1 MIPTYA
7 SFRSEC
13 PDRFTLTGIN
23 GAVSLETRNFYISFH
38 SRAGRSLL
46 SPSRTISSTGVRVTL
61 EPDLILETEEVF
73 WVVIAAETTGDP
85 QDARILAMWQA
96 RNDDQTSRRSL
107 PVSID
112 FTQEEHF
119 RLGRITT
126 DVAILPQTGMIE
138 GAIAFD
144 AATEIYYRY
153 DPDAFTDTNGR
164 LFSYGAITR
173 GQGKW
178 VEHGG
183 TFNAYL
189 ASTNDVYG
197 SDRKLFS
204 VANAL
209 KIPPKI
215 GAATSQ
221 QQRYWLNNGL
231 AADGESPI
239 IAAKFTLD
247 IAVDA
252 VPGYEGVFAN
262 KIRYYLRGY
271 INRETLVLNTA
282 IATVGEPKLWNPTD
296 GLIIL
301 PEELPRNHA
310 AVYDLEL
317 VFDND
322 ELIGLVPQNASIQLD
337 IVEVPNIRGKV
348 SELAKIIGNLV
359 FSDLDKLAIVPGL
372 KRLSGIA
379 SIGEGFLIE
388 DKNEQLITGL
398 VADTQDQK
406 VTLTGSLNG
415 LAAVKTG
422 ALGYSEVLRAK
433 VSTQPGISALT
444 PSSQISLTNNAISLV
459 VTHPLTTE
467 GAGIIRAN
475 YPDALIAGS
484 QKARF
489 TPTECYVFLQVGS
502 NFYQSDLLQVTAI
515 ATQTIN
521 LDLAD
526 FTSIPSLPV
535 QADPS
540 FGLFAPSSVTLTSRG
555 TGGVTGNTTAY
566 FAYAY
571 SSPNQ
576 IETKISNQPLGSI
589 PTALV
594 TLAEAINNANTLAKS
609 ENLNDLPSKAIARQ
623 NLGVY
628 STSDID
634 SFNSQFQT
642 TIKEIDAN
650 YTVQSEDNNTILDC
664 IDTSDITIILDH
676 TLLDLSNGF
685 QLIIRKAATGN
696 INIAIAGG
704 ATHEGA
710 ALTITQLYGCIYFY
724 YKGGLVWMSI

>member
-7 SFRSEC
+7 SFRSVC
-13 PDRFTLTGIN
+13 PDNFSVTDIN
-23 GAVSLETRNFYISFH
+23 GAAPLASRNFYISFQN
-38 SRAGRSLL
+38 RAGRSLL
-46 SPSRTISSTGVRVTL
+46 SNAKSITSTGVRVTL
-61 EPDLILETEEVF
+61 EADLILETEEVF
-73 WVVIAAETTGDP
+73 WVVISAETTGDP

-96 RNDDQTSRRSL
+96 RNDDQMARRSL
-107 PVSID
+107 PVNIN

-119 RLGRITT
+119 RFGRVAT
-126 DVAILPQTGMIE
+126 DLSFLPQSGILE
-138 GAIAFD
+138 GAIALD
-144 AATEIYYRY
+144 ASTGIYYRY
-153 DPDAFTDTNGR
+153 DPDAFTDNKGR
-164 LFSYGAITR
+164 LYGYGAITR
-173 GQGKW
+173 GLGNW
-178 VEHGG
+178 VEHNG

-189 ASTNDVYG
+189 ASTNDVDG

-231 AADGESPI
+231 AADGGSPI
-239 IAAKFTLD
+239 IAGKFTLD
-247 IAVDA
+247 IAVDD
-252 VPGYEGVFAN
+252 VPGYEGLFAD

-271 INRETLVLNTA
+271 INRETLALNTA

-296 GLIIL
+296 ALIVL

-322 ELIGLVPQNASIQLD
+322 ELIGLVPQNASVQLN
-337 IVEVPNIRGKV
+337 IVEVQNIRGKV
-348 SELAKIIGNLV
+348 SELAKIIGNLI

-398 VADTQDQK
+398 VADTPEQR

-422 ALGYSEVLRAK
+422 ALGYSEVLRAL
-433 VSTQPGISALT
+433 VSTQAGISELT
-444 PSSQISLTNNAISLV
+444 PSSQINLSNNAIS
-459 VTHPLTTE
+459 VTIAHPITAS

-475 YPDALIAGS
+475 YPDSLIAGN

-489 TPTECYVFLQVGS
+489 TPIECYVFLQVGN
-502 NFYQSDLLQVTAI
+502 NFYQSNIIQVTAI

-521 LDLAD
+521 LDLSD
-526 FTSIPSLPV
+526 FTSIPSLPS

-540 FGLFAPSSVTLTSRG
+540 FGLFAPTSFTLASRG
-555 TGGVTGNTTAY
+555 AGGVTGNTRAY

-571 SSPNQ
+571 TSPNQ

-589 PTALV
+589 PTAIV
-594 TLAEAINNANTLAKS
+594 TLAEAINNANTLAKT
-609 ENLNDLPSKAIARQ
+609 ENLNDLPDKAIARQ

-628 STSDID
+628 GKTSVR
-634 SFNSQFQT
+634 
-642 TIKEIDAN
+642 EINAN
-650 YTVQSEDNNTILDC
+650 YTIQDSDQNAILDC
-664 IDTSDITIILDH
+664 VNTTDITITLDH
-676 TLLDLSNGF
+676 TLLTAPNGF
-685 QLIIRKAATGN
+685 QLIIRKAGTGN
-696 INIAIAGG
+696 ITIAIAGG
-704 ATHEGA
+704 ASHQGA
-710 ALTITQLYGCIYFY
+710 TLIINQLYNCLYFY
-724 YKGGLVWMSI
+724 YKGNLIWISV